1 MFYSHSVLARKSPL
15 GTVWIAAHLER
26 KAINRT
32 QIDGVDVCSYAESI
46 MDPEVPIALRLSAH
60 LLLGLVRIYSWKVNH
75 LFQDC
80 NRMLSA
86 IRTAA
91 ALAPARPD
99 IDLPPDADRAPFAA
113 ISLPA
118 TFSLGD
124 WNLDDAILL
133 IESPDN
139 HRRAADEITLPGEQY
154 VMVTLDEDGP
164 SPACRS
170 LRFEPEPQEEGTFP
184 MFPEDAVSVDL
195 PPQDSVHTNGHQDSP
210 EILRRAPDSV
220 TRFTDGSGSDPMDED
235 PSPFMEKVTTPP
247 AMHPS
252 LSPVRGSS
260 LPGTSIPDLPTGVS
274 HDPIPMEEDEGP
286 VGTGTLVPA
295 AAFTLEPSPPPVQ
308 GNKRKRTQN
317 NAQENPRIDE
327 VVVLSNDDMRSQV
340 DGDELQRLVRRR
352 KPLPHTA
359 LDTWT
364 FNRRRQKDSLFSEPL
379 VQGMCTDL
387 QKAYER
393 NYPRVSDSDADADA
407 AKIVDGDAPPRNADT
422 HEPEP
427 HLTPMSSQEPEP
439 HLTPMSPVTGE
450 ATPFDT
456 TPELPR
462 FSLQMDLS
470 PVREEDD
477 SPFIKTPAG
486 RNGTPGSG
494 LGGTGTTAT
503 APPTHGSDATPG
515 QNTRESDPN
524 GSQFPFGDDYL
535 DEDLPEIPGLMN
547 TPSVMSSADTG
558 ATGLSGMSTRTRAA
572 AKFYKGMMSS
582 ATSEDQERG
591 KFSLSIILDGRTR
604 KQAASMF
611 FETLALKSYDYI
623 DMYQEEAYGDIS
635 VSVRPSLS
643 SAKL

>member
-26 KAINRT
+26 KAVNRT
-32 QIDGVDVCSYAESI
+32 QIDGVDVPSYAESI

-99 IDLPPDADRAPFAA
+99 IDLPPDTDRDPFAA

-118 TFSLGD
+118 TFSLDD

-154 VMVTLDEDGP
+154 VMATLDEDGP

-170 LRFEPEPQEEGTFP
+170 LRFEPDF
-184 MFPEDAVSVDL
+184 SVDL
-195 PPQDSVHTNGHQDSP
+195 PPRDSFHTNGHQDLP
-210 EILRRAPDSV
+210 EILRRAPESV
-220 TRFTDGSGSDPMDED
+220 TRITDDTGTDPMDED
-235 PSPFMEKVTTPP
+235 PSPFMEKVTTPL
-247 AMHPS
+247 AICSS

-260 LPGTSIPDLPTGVS
+260 LPGKSIPDLPTGVS
-274 HDPIPMEEDEGP
+274 HDPIPMEEDEEP

-295 AAFTLEPSPPPVQ
+295 AAFILEPSPPPVQ
-308 GNKRKRTQN
+308 GNKRKRAQN

-327 VVVLSNDDMRSQV
+327 IVVLSNDDMSHC
-340 DGDELQRLVRRR
+340 
-352 KPLPHTA
+352 PHTA
-359 LDTWT
+359 LDTWR
-364 FNRRRQKDSLFSEPL
+364 FNRIRQKDSLLSEPL

-387 QKAYER
+387 QKACER

-407 AKIVDGDAPPRNADT
+407 ANIGDGDAPPRTADT

-427 HLTPMSSQEPEP
+427 HVTPMSSQEPEP
-439 HLTPMSPVTGE
+439 HVTPMSPPNGE
-450 ATPFDT
+450 ATPFDHSAV
-456 TPELPR
+456 ENPR
-462 FSLQMDLS
+462 FSSPQMDLFT
-470 PVREEDD
+470 VREEDD
-477 SPFIKTPAG
+477 SPFIKTP
-486 RNGTPGSG
+486 RSG
-494 LGGTGTTAT
+494 LGGTSATAT
-503 APPTHGSDATPG
+503 GSYATPG

-535 DEDLPEIPGLMN
+535 DEDMPEIPGLMN
-547 TPSVMSSADTG
+547 TPSVASSADTG
-558 ATGLSGMSTRTRAA
+558 ATGLSSMSSRTRAA

-582 ATSEDQERG
+582 ATSEDQQRG

-623 DMYQEEAYGDIS
+623 DVCQEEAYGDIS

>member
-1 MFYSHSVLARKSPL
+1 
-15 GTVWIAAHLER
+15 
-26 KAINRT
+26 
-32 QIDGVDVCSYAESI
+32 

-91 ALAPARPD
+91 AFAPARAD
-99 IDLPPDADRAPFAA
+99 IDLPSDADRAPFAA

-118 TFSLGD
+118 TFSLDD

-184 MFPEDAVSVDL
+184 PFPEDSVSVDL
-195 PPQDSVHTNGHQDSP
+195 PPQESFHTNGRQDSP

-220 TRFTDGSGSDPMDED
+220 TRFTDGSGTDPMDED
-235 PSPFMEKVTTPP
+235 PSPFIEKVTTPP
-247 AMHPS
+247 AVHPS

-274 HDPIPMEEDEGP
+274 HDPMEEDEEP

-327 VVVLSNDDMRSQV
+327 IVVLSNDDMRLQV
-340 DGDELQRLVRRR
+340 DGDDLQRLVRRR

-359 LDTWT
+359 LDTWK
-364 FNRRRQKDSLFSEPL
+364 FNRTRQRDSLFSEPL
-379 VQGMCTDL
+379 VQGMCAEL
-387 QKAYER
+387 HKAYER
-393 NYPRVSDSDADADA
+393 NDPRVSDSDADVANA
-407 AKIVDGDAPPRNADT
+407 GDGDAPRGNADT

-486 RNGTPGSG
+486 RNGTPG
-494 LGGTGTTAT
+494 
-503 APPTHGSDATPG
+503 HGSDATPG
-515 QNTRESDPN
+515 QNTRDSDPN

-547 TPSVMSSADTG
+547 TPSVASSADTG
-558 ATGLSGMSTRTRAA
+558 ATGLSSMSTRTRAA

-582 ATSEDQERG
+582 ATSEDQQRG

-623 DMYQEEAYGDIS
+623 DVYQEETYGDIS

-643 SAKL
+643 GAKL